1 MPPAALKKF
10 KKRATTN
17 WRTNGGKF
25 TTNLEV
31 QLPFHMPEFCPTKE
45 ITHFFAV
52 DETDNDSTYDAII
65 GRDLICNLQIDIL
78 FSKGRL
84 VWDNISIPMKTA
96 PAVQELI
103 KKNLSGHADYDMYLK
118 EVYRMH
124 VAQDDVIQEATS
136 RATEILDADYS
147 KSNIDDIVNK
157 YMHLTP
163 IQRSKLKAL
172 LYKHESLF
180 DGTLGTWKTKPVKL
194 ELKPGSTPHYQH
206 PYQIPRMHEETLRRE
221 VDRLILLGVLE
232 KCNDSEWGSPAFII
246 PKNDKTVRFVTDF
259 RRLNSQIKR
268 KPYPLP
274 KI

>member
-10 KKRATTN
+10 KKRVTTN
-17 WRTNGGKF
+17 WRTNGGEF

-84 VWDNISIPMKTA
+84 AWDNMFMPMKTA

-103 KKNLSGHADYDMYLK
+103 KKNLSGHADYDMYLE

-147 KSNIDDIVNK
+147 KSK
-157 YMHLTP
+157 T
-163 IQRSKLKAL
+163 RSYNVYFGCILDCICIFWSQM
-172 LYKHESLF
+172 SL
-180 DGTLGTWKTKPVKL
+180 D
-194 ELKPGSTPHYQH
+194 Q
-206 PYQIPRMHEETLRRE
+206 M
-221 VDRLILLGVLE
+221 ILMTE
-232 KCNDSEWGSPAFII
+232 ND
-246 PKNDKTVRFVTDF
+246 T
-259 RRLNSQIKR
+259 
-268 KPYPLP
+268 
-274 KI
+274 